1 MELPTLYIANKLP
14 SLDGLERNT
23 LYTVDINKSD
33 RTEVEKYIFE
43 IISVVLNKSVAK
55 CKIQYRCSLDG
66 NAPTFP
72 NALFIITYLN
82 NCSNNAFVT
91 TDIDKD
97 IQKYKSFSNKCKLYT
112 NSVNTNNVVC
122 YLSEHFHKMIG
133 GDKSESF
140 DIYVSFEGDG
150 YIQLPLE
157 STNSAY
163 RFAKKDKKPIALNKE
178 LEMDYG
184 FFNDLVYDGKLS
196 FDHKEIVKLNGIF
209 MITEHSRDD
218 EGGKE
223 ALEQIKQ
230 FNFADSKLNRFTNVN
245 AINGILTPTTC
256 EWISQHMRNGENSSR
271 IQLLPSKASMICD
284 YIQFIIDNKLL
295 PAYFKMYNI
304 SIDTF
309 TFDVTNI
316 VLCDIMQN
324 DNDAT
329 NSDFSIDIA
338 FSEINDKTGYC
349 HNFNDGMCVS
359 MNKGDCIIYA
369 SKMRMPSR
377 NITGIISILRIEF
390 KLNVRNNKIVSAVY

>member
-1 MELPTLYIANKLP
+1 MELPALYIANKLP
-14 SLDGLERNT
+14 SLDGLECNT

-33 RTEVEKYIFE
+33 RTDPEKYIFE
-43 IISVVLNKSVAK
+43 MISVLLNKSIAK
-55 CKIQYRCSLDG
+55 CKIQYRRSSDG
-66 NAPTFP
+66 NTPILTKT
-72 NALFIITYLN
+72 LYIITYLN
-82 NCSNNAFVT
+82 HCSNNAFVT
-91 TDIDKD
+91 TDIDKET
-97 IQKYKSFSNKCKLYT
+97 QKYKSFSNKCKLYT

-122 YLSEHFHKMIG
+122 YLSEHFYKMIG

-140 DIYVSFEGDG
+140 DIYVSFEGDCD
-150 YIQLPLE
+150 IQLPLE
-157 STNSAY
+157 SVNSVY
-163 RFAKKDKKPIALNKE
+163 RFTKKDKKSIALNKN

-184 FFNDLVYDGKLS
+184 FFNDLIYDGKLS
-196 FDHKEIVKLNGIF
+196 FDHKEIVKSNGIF

-230 FNFADSKLNRFTNVN
+230 FNAVNSKLNRFTNIN
-245 AINGILTPTTC
+245 TINGILTPTTC
-256 EWISQHMRNGENSSR
+256 DWISQRMRNNEITSR

-284 YIQFIIDNKLL
+284 YIQFIIDNQLL
-295 PAYFKMYNI
+295 PVYFKLYNI
-304 SIDTF
+304 SNDTF
-309 TFDVTNI
+309 RFDVTNI
-316 VLCDIMQN
+316 VLCDVMQN

-377 NITGIISILRIEF
+377 NITGIITILRIEF
-390 KLNVRNNKIVSAVY
+390 TLNVRNNKIVSAVY